1 MVRLINMGKPCS
13 QNGKKFNILKMSP
26 AKPTGNRHFGR
37 PKCGWEDNIR
47 IDLKESI
54 QGIGLIRLII
64 RIIILIIRASVDAG
78 FITMKLVILKIL
90 EHFY

>member
-54 QGIGLIRLII
+54 
-64 RIIILIIRASVDAG
+64 
-78 FITMKLVILKIL
+78 
-90 EHFY
+90 